1 MSESSLIPHTPEW
14 FARLKDTLGE
24 AACRQLGLFVIP
36 PEWVLSVV
44 IPIYNEKDHWRDL
57 VDRVRAVPLRKEIVL
72 VDDCSRDGTREQLQ
86 QLQAELPSATPDPW
100 NKFQFIF
107 HEKNRGKGAA
117 VRTGLQAASGDVL
130 IIQDAD
136 LEYDPS
142 EYPRLLGPIIDGKA
156 DVVFGSRFLG
166 DQPHRVLYY
175 WHYLGNK
182 FLTTLSNCFTNLN
195 LTDMETCYKVFT
207 REVIQKID
215 RRFSKS
221 DSASSRKSP
230 PRSLAIASEFSRCR
244 SATPVALTI
253 KARRSAGVTASKHC
267 TASSA
272 TGCAT
277 DRSRDLPRT
286 KSNRPSKT
294 CSACLAF
301 E

>member
-1 MSESSLIPHTPEW
+1 MSDSLSLIPHTPEW
-14 FARLKDTLGE
+14 FARLKETLGE

-44 IPIYNEKDHWRDL
+44 IPVYNEKDHWRML

-86 QLQAELPSATPDPW
+86 QFQADQQTAPADPW
-100 NKFQFIF
+100 NKFQFVF

-117 VRTGLQAASGDVL
+117 VRTGFQAASGDVVL
-130 IIQDAD
+130 IQDAD

-142 EYPRLLGPIIDGKA
+142 EYPRLLGPIVEGKA

-207 REVIQKID
+207 REVIQKIAPTL
-215 RRFSKS
+215 RQERFGIEPEITAK
-221 DSASSRKSP
+221 
-230 PRSLAIASEFSRCR
+230 
-244 SATPVALTI
+244 VARHRFRVFEMSISYSGRTYDQGKKI
-253 KARRSAGVTASKHC
+253 GWRDGFKALYCIVRYGLC
-267 TASSA
+267 
-272 TGCAT
+272 
-277 DRSRDLPRT
+277 D
-286 KSNRPSKT
+286 
-294 CSACLAF
+294 
-301 E
+301 

>member
-1 MSESSLIPHTPEW
+1 MSDSLSLIPHTPEW
-14 FARLKDTLGE
+14 FARLKETLGE

-44 IPIYNEKDHWRDL
+44 IPVYNEKDHWRTL

-86 QLQAELPSATPDPW
+86 QFQADQQTAPADPW
-100 NKFQFIF
+100 NNFQFVF

-117 VRTGLQAASGDVL
+117 VRTGFQAASGDVV

-142 EYPRLLGPIIDGKA
+142 EYPRLLGPIVEGKA

-207 REVIQKID
+207 REVIQKIAPTL
-215 RRFSKS
+215 RQERFGIEPEITAK
-221 DSASSRKSP
+221 
-230 PRSLAIASEFSRCR
+230 
-244 SATPVALTI
+244 VARHRFRVYEMSISYSGRTYDQGKKI
-253 KARRSAGVTASKHC
+253 GWRDGFKALYCIVRYGLC
-267 TASSA
+267 
-272 TGCAT
+272 
-277 DRSRDLPRT
+277 D
-286 KSNRPSKT
+286 
-294 CSACLAF
+294 
-301 E
+301 